1 MSSNPVS
8 ERRWWHG
15 WSLRARLLAGQL
27 LVLTLVC
34 FVIGTGTLLSLNNSQ
49 MSQLDGQLN
58 AANQRANLPPDFADS
73 RARGQTPQGPGV
85 CGAAASHPPNDQ
97 PFGFGQGIG
106 TLSAVI
112 NNGVVQGPWEL
123 VDQST
128 SGTHSV
134 CA

>member
-49 MSQLDGQLN
+49 MSQLDGQLVG
-58 AANQRANLPPDFADS
+58 REGS
-73 RARGQTPQGPGV
+73 CWSMRGTP
-85 CGAAASHPPNDQ
+85 
-97 PFGFGQGIG
+97 
-106 TLSAVI
+106 TLDV
-112 NNGVVQGPWEL
+112 G
-123 VDQST
+123 
-128 SGTHSV
+128 
-134 CA
+134 